1 MERIYEESY
10 QKSYQRE
17 TRIWVVNPIVVWNL
31 TEKGAFARASWFPA
45 TILTISTSLILLASL
60 VVVSIITLAT
70 VDIPLTT
77 MKLDAFVGYV
87 VRSEVSVTRKIAALT
102 GHQHQMDSKFITMH
116 Y

>member
-1 MERIYEESY
+1 MKNPTRNPTSVKPAYGLLIQLSFGIL
-10 QKSYQRE
+10 QKKVRL
-17 TRIWVVNPIVVWNL
+17 RGLP
-31 TEKGAFARASWFPA
+31 WFPA